1 MQITFY
7 LNKENFLKLYEWIK
21 KEYSNIKFYN
31 NRTDKFIN
39 ESELYNG
46 SVGYNGQIT
55 LTDEHSTLSNKILN
69 NTYKPTEER
78 YPLVWQSG
86 IELLFGYSEDKI
98 YNFDFSNYNPYAK
111 NSKEVFYMCRFYL
124 GSYYLESN
132 EYYVKMYQKLCRRI
146 RKYSVK
152 LNGKYVDYYLYNEL
166 M

>member
-7 LNKENFLKLYEWIK
+7 LNKENFLKLFERIK
-21 KEYSNIKFYN
+21 KEYPNLKFYDHH
-31 NRTDKFIN
+31 TDKFIN

-55 LTDEHSTLSNKILN
+55 LTDEHSTLSSKILN
-69 NTYKPTEER
+69 NTYNPSKER
-78 YPLVWQSG
+78 YPLIDESG
-86 IELLFGYSEDKI
+86 IELLFGYSENKI

-152 LNGKYVDYYLYNEL
+152 PNGKYVDYYLYNEL